1 NQYNQIDIGLDTFPC
16 GGGIT
21 TCDSLFMGVPVVSL
35 SGRTAVGRGGRS
47 ILSNV
52 GLPELIA
59 QTPEEYKKIAVEL
72 AGDTAR
78 LAELRKTLRSRL
90 QGSPLMDAKGFER
103 DMEAAYRRMWRAAV
117 NRGENLEQANR

>member
-1 NQYNQIDIGLDTFPC
+1 
-16 GGGIT
+16 
-21 TCDSLFMGVPVVSL
+21 VPVVSL